1 MFRCLRN
8 FKYFF
13 VFGFSN
19 FLVNAIDKRRK
30 IHAGRHGHKLTING
44 PSDEEAVGQEMSLT
58 RMTGSKE
65 NEPRVAFSGMNGFY
79 VTRSCL

>member
-1 MFRCLRN
+1 M
-8 FKYFF
+8 
-13 VFGFSN
+13 
-19 FLVNAIDKRRK
+19 IDKRRK
-30 IHAGRHGHKLTING
+30 IGAGRHGHKLTING
-44 PSDEEAVGQEMSLT
+44 PRDEEAAGQEMSLT